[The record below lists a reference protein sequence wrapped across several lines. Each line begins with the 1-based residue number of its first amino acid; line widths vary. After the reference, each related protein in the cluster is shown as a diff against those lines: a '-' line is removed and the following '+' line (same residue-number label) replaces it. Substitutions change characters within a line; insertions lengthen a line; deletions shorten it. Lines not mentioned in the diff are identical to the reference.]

1 MPHAIEIEQ
10 LTKTF
15 RPQTGIRRWFSS
27 SCISHDIKVL
37 DDVTLHVQAGEVF
50 GLLGPNGAGKTTLLK
65 VLSTLIRPDRGS
77 VRILGYD
84 LVRDE
89 YRIKERVGMVYP
101 DERSF
106 YWRLSGRENL
116 RFFGS
121 LLNLSIREIDRR
133 TRELSSLM
141 NMDNFLD
148 DRYDAYSTGMK
159 QRLLVARAML
169 REPAVLLMDEPTRG
183 LDPGMAEGLL
193 KQIRSLA
200 LNKQTTILMVTHR
213 LAEARNFCD
222 RIGILDRGRLVCD
235 GSIEDLKA
243 SFLDAT
249 RYCFY
254 MTSLDISVLS
264 RMEGLPWITGLQWTN
279 GGGEIRVE
287 LDIQDP
293 VTNLSRV
300 FDLFRENR
308 ALIVRMEAGE
318 WDMETIFSRA
328 ISREAG

>member
-10 LTKTF
+10 LTKIF

-27 SCISHDIKVL
+27 SSISHDIKVL

-183 LDPGMAEGLL
+183 LDPAMAESLL
-193 KQIRSLA
+193 KQIRYLA
-200 LNKQTTILMVTHR
+200 LNKQTTIVMVTHR

-235 GSIEDLKA
+235 GSIED
-243 SFLDAT
+243 
-249 RYCFY
+249 
-254 MTSLDISVLS
+254 
-264 RMEGLPWITGLQWTN
+264 
-279 GGGEIRVE
+279 
-287 LDIQDP
+287 
-293 VTNLSRV
+293 
-300 FDLFRENR
+300 DLFQGHQQGGR
-308 ALIVRMEAGE
+308 VR
-318 WDMETIFSRA
+318 
-328 ISREAG
+328 